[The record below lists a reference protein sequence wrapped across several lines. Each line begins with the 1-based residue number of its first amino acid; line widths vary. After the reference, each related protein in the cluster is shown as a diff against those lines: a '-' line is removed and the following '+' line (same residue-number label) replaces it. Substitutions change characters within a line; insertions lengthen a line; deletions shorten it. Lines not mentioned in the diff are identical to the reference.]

1 LLKNNNIKGAT
12 MSIRQ
17 KIEDALKTTPNIS
30 IGELRNQLPEIN
42 RGSRKAHFYKLKLK
56 LFGIKSKTSKSEPK
70 KNQKEKRPTES

>member
-1 LLKNNNIKGAT
+1 

-42 RGSRKAHFYKLKLK
+42 PGSLKADFNKLKRK
-56 LFGIKSKTSKSEPK
+56 LNWNNSALSL
-70 KNQKEKRPTES
+70 